1 MDPARSRLNFVG
13 GSLTAVM
20 GFLTSRRALLIIG
33 LATLA
38 MFVVMRPDLML
49 RANTPTGGDMGAHV
63 FLPAFLRDTLLPQ
76 GRIMGW
82 SNDWY
87 AGFPALYFYFPVP
100 ALAIV
105 ALDVV
110 LPYGVAFKLITA
122 SGIIALPAA
131 SYVLARAMGFSKL
144 TSALG
149 GVAGGT
155 YVLMESHEIWGGN
168 IKATMAGE
176 FSFSIALALGI
187 LYLASVVKASRD
199 GRGFTPMAGVLLAL
213 TALSHLIVV
222 IVVVVASLPLLIRR
236 RGVATVGGS
245 WLLGLAI
252 AGFWAIP
259 LVLRLGYTFDMQWNP
274 VVGRENLWPR
284 EFWPILALGVIGF
297 AWALVKNFDVVP
309 AAWLAIVPAAGYLA
323 IPVTDFTKVYNARL
337 LPFYYYTVYLFAGLA
352 IGMAIALWARRVRNY
367 RPDVLAAIWSVGS
380 IGVVFALWKSE
391 FLATNN
397 IYLPIIAIPLGLLV
411 LLWTN
416 TGTTREAAAMGASSL
431 AAIAVLTIGLL
442 SISDAPG
449 WVEHNYTGYEARNA
463 YDEYAALI
471 EAVDE
476 LPDGRIQWEANSEL
490 GRYGTPMALMLL
502 PYWTEGSQD
511 SMEGLYFES
520 SITTPVHFLNTA
532 EVSLKPSNPARGLNY
547 RSLDFARAGQHL
559 PFSGIDYY
567 VSYTEEATDEAA
579 LSDFEMLFESE
590 PFTIFAAPDSELVE
604 VATFETVV
612 YDGNRSFQDAALEW
626 YDRVDQLDR
635 WMVADGPQDWAR
647 VDDVAPSSV
656 GASAT
661 LPSLEGVARP
671 LSGGGEVSAI
681 ELTDN
686 KISFTTTAIGV
697 PHLIKVSDFPNWKAT
712 GADGP
717 YRAAPSFMIV
727 VPTEADVEINFVRT
741 WDEWLGIVA
750 TLGGL
755 IVALSWGAL
764 RRRRQVRRF
773 AA

>member
-1 MDPARSRLNFVG
+1 
-13 GSLTAVM
+13 M
-20 GFLTSRRALLIIG
+20 GFLTTRRGIALLIVG
-33 LATLA
+33 LGSLV

-49 RANTPTGGDMGAHV
+49 TANTPTGGDMGAHV

-87 AGFPALYFYFPVP
+87 AGFPALYFYFPLP

-131 SYVLARAMGFSKL
+131 SYALARAMGFSRM
-144 TSALG
+144 TSSLG

-155 YVLMESHEIWGGN
+155 YVFMESHEIWGGN

-176 FSFSIALALGI
+176 FSFSIALALGV
-187 LYLASVVKASRD
+187 LYLASVIKASRE

-236 RGVATVGGS
+236 RGSATVVGS

-259 LVLRLGYTFDMQWNP
+259 LVLRLGYTFDMQWDP
-274 VVGRENLWPR
+274 VTGADNLWPR
-284 EFWPILALGVIGF
+284 EFWPVLALGIAGF
-297 AWALVKNFDVVP
+297 AWALIKNFDVVP

-323 IPVTDFTKVYNARL
+323 IPVLDFTKVYNARL
-337 LPFYYYTVYLFAGLA
+337 LPFYYYTFYLFAGLGV
-352 IGMAIALWARRVRNY
+352 GMAVALWARRVRTY
-367 RPDVLAAIWSVGS
+367 RPDVLAAMWLVGSVGL
-380 IGVVFALWKSE
+380 VLTVWKTGW
-391 FLATNN
+391 LATNN
-397 IYLPIIAIPLGLLV
+397 LYLPIIAVPLGLLAV
-411 LLWTN
+411 MWTN
-416 TGTTREAAAMGASSL
+416 IGTTRQAAAMGAASL
-431 AAIAVLTIGLL
+431 AGISIIMVGIL

-449 WVEHNYTGYEARNA
+449 WVEHNYTGYEGRDAF
-463 YDEYAALI
+463 DEYAALI
-471 EAVDE
+471 ETVDE
-476 LPDGRIQWEANSEL
+476 LPDGRIQWEANSDL

-520 SITTPVHFLNTA
+520 SITTPVHFLNTS
-532 EVSLKPSNPARGLNY
+532 EVSARPSNPARGLNY
-547 RSLDFARAGQHL
+547 RSLNFERASEHL

-567 VSYTEEATDEAA
+567 VSFTDQATEEAGLANFEVLAE
-579 LSDFEMLFESE
+579 SD
-590 PFTIFAAPDSELVE
+590 PFTIFAAPHSELVE
-604 VATFETVV
+604 IAAFETVV
-612 YDGNRSFQDAALEW
+612 YDGDRSFREAALEW
-626 YDRVDQLDR
+626 YDRVDELDR
-635 WMVADGPQDWAR
+635 WMVADGPDDWPK
-647 VDDVAPSSV
+647 VDDVAPASI
-656 GASAT
+656 GASAA
-661 LPSLEGVARP
+661 LPSLIGVGRP
-671 LSGGGEVSAI
+671 LEAGGELSNI

-697 PHLIKVSDFPNWKAT
+697 PHLIKVSDFPNWEAT
-712 GADGP
+712 GAEGP
-717 YRAAPSFMIV
+717 YPAAPSFMIV
-727 VPTEADVEINFVRT
+727 VPTEANVEINFVRT

-750 TLGGL
+750 TLGG
-755 IVALSWGAL
+755 IVLAIGWGRL
-764 RRRRQVRRF
+764 RRSSRAGRF